1 MKDLLTDI
9 ISNNKKGLALID
21 TATGTGKTFNVSDY
35 IAQEIDE
42 LVAQKRK
49 IIFITHLKKNLPFAE
64 LKQRFI
70 AHNKVEYDKQAVL
83 YVQSSLDAFQDHYVA
98 CMDDIKAMFSSFKP
112 YTLKQLLDY
121 HQKLNN
127 APAQLVDASKK
138 TIEKEIGK
146 LKVLVKRKLRK
157 DFKQLDK
164 RIEALKTD
172 ENWQWVSKLFPATL
186 TLDKSVLFMT
196 VDKFIYPYDTLV
208 QSPTA
213 ITELLAEYNVTLF
226 IDEFDASKQRLQ
238 TYIIEQG
245 LQKPIDLVATIQQ
258 LAVKLTAM
266 KIPNHLLL
274 EQKLEKQP
282 ATPQAIEQGL
292 REKSQQVANEF
303 HLDLSLKSRE
313 QPTNSAFIFYD
324 KQVHYLANA
333 RHQVLTLTPDTDNHA
348 LWIDIVQKDKNHA
361 KDSLTLGNLIST
373 TSHAIRYF
381 KGGINMLANNY
392 HAHKRYDGTTY
403 DNAVRSFVDWFS
415 LETNSFDNLVYE
427 IQYGRLTQR
436 WQPKDTIAL
445 DDDDPL
451 RFHEQ
456 GFSYHTV
463 TDSED
468 HAGRSKVDTYN
479 FPHTAEAMLLSWCRH
494 FMVVGV
500 SATANISTRLGNYD
514 LHYLRERLNAEKD
527 CSFIHLTAQQQQRLT
542 QQLIDSTN
550 QYRKVSIDVQAHGL
564 PTSDDDITIKDAY
577 IKLFGGKQAED
588 DVNDLFNHLPI
599 DNLDDDNRRQHQL
612 RQFYKIFVLWVAYQQ
627 QKITAFL
634 VLFSK
639 GYRKELDFIQK
650 YCSVLSNN
658 LNLPDNAQQE
668 IVCVV
673 GNTSENQIDTI
684 KIALSQGERRFVLST
699 YATLGAGVNIQYPI
713 PKGLKSSL
721 AKINNRNA
729 NDYMDFDGLYLDKP
743 TQLIK
748 HLSKDIPIRKQ
759 DLVQRVFQLE
769 YLKLAGLTPT
779 DFEKYLQNAFALYAN
794 TPYPQ
799 RTDESLYDFDDYK
812 HYLMQVLIQAIGR
825 ICRTNMKRPHIHL
838 HIDNALTEQWQ
849 ADLDSEQML
858 PEFHKINEFIEQQR
872 KQKRQNSALEK
883 VFQQQDFERFRLFI
897 NKMLIKIAGG
907 TMIQDDIVEWE
918 TLRQIVLTYPQKRLA
933 TDTRYDFLYQDLGE
947 PQRRYFYHQYEDYQ
961 SVIVLKNKERGAFEV
976 SEQSARLDKL
986 MQHQGLRQHFIENG
1000 YATELIETTH
1010 WLRPILFNNI
1020 YKGALGEVAG
1030 AYLWHSYDLPTLH
1043 KMPEQHFERFDYQID
1058 DTIYVDFKYWQGA
1071 WQDGESAREE
1081 IFTKMDIVR
1090 AKLVFVINI
1099 LSDNDNLK
1107 PITVHNHPGKG
1118 DEQVIVEVP
1127 YFIQT
1132 NHLGN
1137 LEQLATIRQLIA
1149 DYQTL

>member
-1 MKDLLTDI
+1 MKDLLTDV
-9 ISNNKKGLALID
+9 ISNNAKGLLLLD

-35 IAQEIDE
+35 IAQEIDI
-42 LVAQKRK
+42 LAPKKRK
-49 IIFITHLKKNLPFAE
+49 IIFITHLKKNLPFSE
-64 LKQRFI
+64 LKQRLI
-70 AHNKVEYDKQAVL
+70 GHDKVAYDEQAVL
-83 YVQSSLDAFQDHYVA
+83 YVQSNLDAFQDHYVA
-98 CMDDIKAMFSSFKP
+98 CMGDIKAMFSSFNP
-112 YTLKQLLDY
+112 NTLKNLLDY

-127 APAQLVDASKK
+127 APAELIESSKK
-138 TIEKEIGK
+138 TIEEEIGK
-146 LKVLVKRKLRK
+146 LKDLVKRKLRN
-157 DFKQLDK
+157 DFKQVDK

-172 ENWQWVSKLFPATL
+172 DNWQWVTKLFPATL

-213 ITELLAEYNVTLF
+213 ITELLADFSVTLF

-238 TYIIEQG
+238 DYIIKQG
-245 LQKPIDLVATIQQ
+245 LQKPIDIVATMQQ

-292 REKSQQVANEF
+292 REKSQQIAKDFN
-303 HLDLSLKSRE
+303 LDLSLKSRE
-313 QPTNSAFIFYD
+313 QPINSAFIFYD

-333 RHQVLTLTPDTDNHA
+333 RHQVLTLTPDTVNYA
-348 LWIDIVQKDKNHA
+348 LWIDMVKKDKNYA
-361 KDSLTLGNLIST
+361 ENSLTLGNLIST

-436 WQPKDTIAL
+436 WQPKDTIESN
-445 DDDDPL
+445 DDDPL

-527 CSFIHLTAQQQQRLT
+527 CSFIDLTSQQRQRLT

-550 QYRKVSIDVQAHGL
+550 QYQKVSIDVQSHGL
-564 PTSDDDITIKDAY
+564 PSSDDDIAIKDAY
-577 IKLFGGKQAED
+577 IKLFGGRQAED

-599 DNLDDDNRRQHQL
+599 DNRRQHQL

-639 GYRKELDFIQK
+639 GYHKELDFIQK
-650 YCSVLSNN
+650 YCSVLSKN

-668 IVCVV
+668 MVCVV
-673 GNTSENQIDTI
+673 GNTTESQIDTI
-684 KIALSQGERRFVLST
+684 KTALSQGERRFVLST

-713 PKGLKSSL
+713 PRGLKPSL
-721 AKINNRNA
+721 IKINSRNA
-729 NDYMDFDGLYLDKP
+729 NEYMDFDGLYLNKP

-794 TPYPQ
+794 TPYQQ

-858 PEFHKINEFIEQQR
+858 PEFHKITEFIEQQR
-872 KQKRQNSALEK
+872 QQKRQNSALEK
-883 VFQQQDFERFRLFI
+883 AFQQQDFERFRLFI

-907 TMIQDDIVEWE
+907 TMTQDDIVEWE

-986 MQHQGLRQHFIENG
+986 MQHQGIRQYFIDNG

-1030 AYLWHSYDLPTLH
+1030 AYLWHSYDLPSLH

-1058 DTIYVDFKYWQGA
+1058 DMIYVDFKHWLGA

-1081 IFTKMDIVR
+1081 IFTKMDTVG

-1099 LSDNDNLK
+1099 LADNHNLK
-1107 PITVHNHPGKG
+1107 PITVHNHPSKG
-1118 DEQVIVEVP
+1118 DKQVIVEMP

-1149 DYQTL
+1149 DYKTL

>member
-9 ISNNKKGLALID
+9 ISNNKKGLALIE

-35 IAQEIDE
+35 IAQEIDR
-42 LVAQKRK
+42 LTSQKRK
-49 IIFITHLKKNLPFAE
+49 IIFITHLKKNLPFSE
-64 LKQRFI
+64 LKQRLI
-70 AHNKVEYDKQAVL
+70 AYDKVEYDKQAFL
-83 YVQSSLDAFQDHYVA
+83 YVQSNLDAFQDHYVA
-98 CMDDIKAMFSSFKP
+98 CMGDIKAMFSSFNP
-112 YTLKQLLDY
+112 NTLKNLLDY

-127 APAQLVDASKK
+127 APAELIESSKK
-138 TIEKEIGK
+138 TIEEEIGK
-146 LKVLVKRKLRK
+146 LKDLVKRKLRN
-157 DFKQLDK
+157 DFKQVDK

-172 ENWQWVSKLFPATL
+172 DNWQWVTKLFPATL

-213 ITELLAEYNVTLF
+213 ITELLADFSVTLF

-238 TYIIEQG
+238 NYIIEQG
-245 LQKPIDLVATIQQ
+245 LQKPIDLVATMQQ

-292 REKSQQVANEF
+292 REKSQQVAKEF

-333 RHQVLTLTPDTDNHA
+333 RHQVLTLTPDTANHA

-361 KDSLTLGNLIST
+361 KNSLTLGNLIST

-436 WQPKDTIAL
+436 WQPKDTIESN
-445 DDDDPL
+445 DDEPL

-527 CSFIHLTAQQQQRLT
+527 CSFIDLTSQQRQRLT

-550 QYRKVSIDVQAHGL
+550 QYQKVSIDVQSHGL
-564 PTSDDDITIKDAY
+564 PTSDDDIAIKDAY
-577 IKLFGGKQAED
+577 IKLFGGRQAED

-634 VLFSK
+634 VLFNPS
-639 GYRKELDFIQK
+639 
-650 YCSVLSNN
+650 
-658 LNLPDNAQQE
+658 
-668 IVCVV
+668 
-673 GNTSENQIDTI
+673 
-684 KIALSQGERRFVLST
+684 ST
-699 YATLGAGVNIQYPI
+699 
-713 PKGLKSSL
+713 
-721 AKINNRNA
+721 
-729 NDYMDFDGLYLDKP
+729 
-743 TQLIK
+743 
-748 HLSKDIPIRKQ
+748 
-759 DLVQRVFQLE
+759 
-769 YLKLAGLTPT
+769 
-779 DFEKYLQNAFALYAN
+779 
-794 TPYPQ
+794 
-799 RTDESLYDFDDYK
+799 
-812 HYLMQVLIQAIGR
+812 
-825 ICRTNMKRPHIHL
+825 
-838 HIDNALTEQWQ
+838 
-849 ADLDSEQML
+849 
-858 PEFHKINEFIEQQR
+858 
-872 KQKRQNSALEK
+872 
-883 VFQQQDFERFRLFI
+883 
-897 NKMLIKIAGG
+897 
-907 TMIQDDIVEWE
+907 
-918 TLRQIVLTYPQKRLA
+918 
-933 TDTRYDFLYQDLGE
+933 
-947 PQRRYFYHQYEDYQ
+947 
-961 SVIVLKNKERGAFEV
+961 
-976 SEQSARLDKL
+976 
-986 MQHQGLRQHFIENG
+986 
-1000 YATELIETTH
+1000 
-1010 WLRPILFNNI
+1010 
-1020 YKGALGEVAG
+1020 
-1030 AYLWHSYDLPTLH
+1030 
-1043 KMPEQHFERFDYQID
+1043 
-1058 DTIYVDFKYWQGA
+1058 
-1071 WQDGESAREE
+1071 
-1081 IFTKMDIVR
+1081 
-1090 AKLVFVINI
+1090 
-1099 LSDNDNLK
+1099 
-1107 PITVHNHPGKG
+1107 
-1118 DEQVIVEVP
+1118 
-1127 YFIQT
+1127 
-1132 NHLGN
+1132 
-1137 LEQLATIRQLIA
+1137 
-1149 DYQTL
+1149 